1 LKLLSPL
8 ERALLDLCELHQL
21 AWSSLCQK
29 LESIGIDLAML
40 KRPANQ
46 VSGGEL
52 QRISLVRALSLEPV
66 FLFADEPTSRLDVLS
81 QLNTMKK
88 ITEWVQGSATTTV
101 LVTHDQYLAKH
112 FANNQLTLGSAS
124 PTSVKS

>member
-1 LKLLSPL
+1 M
-8 ERALLDLCELHQL
+8 R
-21 AWSSLCQK
+21 
-29 LESIGIDLAML
+29 

-88 ITEWVQGSATTTV
+88 IAEWVQASATTTV
-101 LVTHDQYLAKH
+101 LVTHDKYLANR
-112 FANNQLTLGSAS
+112 FADNQLKLGL
-124 PTSVKS
+124 